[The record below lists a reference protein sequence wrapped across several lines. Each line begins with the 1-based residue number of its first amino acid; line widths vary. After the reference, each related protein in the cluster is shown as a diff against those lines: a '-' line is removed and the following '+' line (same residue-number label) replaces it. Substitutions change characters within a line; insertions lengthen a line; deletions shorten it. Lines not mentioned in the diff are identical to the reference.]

1 MSDEKVA
8 VAAPATRASIDQ
20 HTPEK
25 TSLEH
30 KSDVSN
36 KGEAAA
42 TTVAPPDADPAL
54 KEWLAKFDSRDA
66 ALNAAMNKKM
76 VWKMDLHL
84 LPCLIVMYLLNFLD
98 RANLAQ
104 ARQGSLEADLGMTG
118 SDFNLATS
126 IFFVAYLLMQL
137 PSNLLITRVR
147 PSLYLSVAMVL
158 WGCVSA
164 CNAATR
170 KFGDLIAVRFIL
182 GFVEAPFF
190 PGAVF
195 LMSSWYTRAELTRRM
210 SYFYSGNALANMFGG
225 IIGAAVLGNMDGAQG
240 IAGWRW
246 LFIIEGVVTIAFAA
260 VVFMVLPDYPSTT
273 KWLSDE
279 ERAFAQ
285 WRLLQDINETDE
297 ATSIWAGLKLALT
310 DYRLYLFVLLQHLS
324 LLSQTFQYFF
334 PSIVQTL
341 GYDKITTLWL
351 TVPVWFGTFLVSVAV
366 TFTSAKT
373 ADRSL
378 HIFGLMVF
386 AAVGNAIATGSS
398 VLGARFFAMFLMPMG
413 AVPAYQILLAWISNS
428 FPRPLVKRSSA
439 LAIANMVGNTASIYG
454 SYMYPAS
461 DAPQYVPG
469 GSANAVICLLVASL
483 GIALRYVH
491 KWENKKLEKAEA
503 EDAANAENGV
513 VADAAVDR
521 RAVGF
526 RYIY

>member
-1 MSDEKVA
+1 MSDEKVSPT
-8 VAAPATRASIDQ
+8 VPAPRASVE
-20 HTPEK
+20 HRSEK
-25 TSLEH
+25 ASLEH

-36 KGEAAA
+36 KGDTAAN
-42 TTVAPPDADPAL
+42 APPDADPEL
-54 KEWLAKFDSRDA
+54 KAWLAKFDAQDPA
-66 ALNAAMNKKM
+66 INKAIDKKILR
-76 VWKMDLHL
+76 KMDLHL
-84 LPCLIVMYLLNFLD
+84 LPCLIIMYLLNFLD

-147 PSLYLSVAMVL
+147 PSLYLSCAMVL
-158 WGCVSA
+158 WGGVSA

-170 KFGDLIAVRFIL
+170 KFGDLIAVRFLL

-246 LFIIEGVVTIAFAA
+246 LFIIEGVVTIGFAF
-260 VVFMVLPDYPSTT
+260 VVYFVLPDYPKTT
-273 KWLSDE
+273 RWLSDE

-297 ATSIWAGLKLALT
+297 AKSVWAGLKLALL

-378 HIFGLMVF
+378 HIFCLMLF
-386 AAVGNAIATGSS
+386 AAVGNAIATGTS

-413 AVPAYQILLAWISNS
+413 AVPAYQIILAWISNS
-428 FPRPLVKRSSA
+428 FPRPLVKRSSS

-461 DAPQYVPG
+461 AAPQYVPG
-469 GSANAVICLLVASL
+469 GSANAVICLLVGLLAI
-483 GIALRYVH
+483 GLRYVH
-491 KWENKKLEKAEA
+491 KWENKKLEKVEV
-503 EDAANAENGV
+503 EDATNAENGV
-513 VADAAVDR
+513 VVDASVDR